1 MGNSHSGNAN
11 FEGAFDYNKLMKRIF
26 DATQTG
32 EPDFLTAESARES
45 RQQEKWSLEGIQKQK
60 EDEDK
65 EANALT
71 EVAEFTA
78 QLREEQARSERW
90 LNQQHTYAGLNLSG
104 TEWQAMSRWFQDDDN
119 VAAWEDQIMA
129 DTGMSRKDAK
139 RVGGKMK
146 RMYDLIDLQT
156 QGKVL
161 TPEQEKELNDL
172 SNDSDVKKGVD
183 AQQKIQSLRNN
194 QTMTIESETRL
205 DALGSKNATSV
216 STILADGGSVGE
228 VNNVK
233 SITPTFNHVAPD
245 VKITPPP
252 VEIKVAE
259 APKLANTTVVL
270 SADNM
275 FG

>member
-1 MGNSHSGNAN
+1 MGNNHSGNAN
-11 FEGAFDYNKLMKRIF
+11 FESAIDYNKLMTRFF
-26 DATQTG
+26 DNLQ
-32 EPDFLTAESARES
+32 EIDPSNYFLNKMN
-45 RQQEKWSLEGIQKQK
+45 QEKSEFSLEVIQEKK
-60 EDEDK
+60 EK
-65 EANALT
+65 EENAQSELSEIV
-71 EVAEFTA
+71 EVTA

-90 LNQQHTYAGLNLSG
+90 LKEQHIYAGLNLSG

-172 SNDSDVKKGVD
+172 SNDSDVKKGVS

-205 DALGSKNATSV
+205 DALGTKNATSV

-228 VNNVK
+228 FNNVK
-233 SITPTFNHVAPD
+233 SITPTFNLVAPD
-245 VKITPPP
+245 TKITPP
-252 VEIKVAE
+252 VEIKV
-259 APKLANTTVVL
+259 
-270 SADNM
+270 
-275 FG
+275 F